1 LRIANNS
8 HKKYI
13 SAARR
18 ALLKLLSHPEA
29 VEFDHKYDKFKTARS
44 SGACEVDAWRKDGV
58 ILNFVQGRTI
68 SQNYGM
74 PKGDREDSELKLK
87 TFPRKGNH

>member
-44 SGACEVDAWRKDGV
+44 YFFIILAHAKWTLGA
-58 ILNFVQGRTI
+58 
-68 SQNYGM
+68 
-74 PKGDREDSELKLK
+74 K
-87 TFPRKGNH
+87 TE